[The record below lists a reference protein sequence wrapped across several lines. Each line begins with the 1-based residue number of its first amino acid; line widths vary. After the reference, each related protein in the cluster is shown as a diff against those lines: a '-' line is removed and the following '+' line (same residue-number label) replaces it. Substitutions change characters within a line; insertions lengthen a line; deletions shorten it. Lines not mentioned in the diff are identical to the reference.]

1 MKIAFDIDDTLLVPS
16 VVIGNGVSGDNIPH
30 YEVIAVLKWFQSQGH
45 EIILWSGSG
54 FDWAKRWG
62 EKFGLEP
69 FTVRMKEKS
78 EDVDIAFDDCDV
90 DLARVNVKV
99 RRINNGISR
108 KEWNE
113 RKPAPKKEETNS
125 GLQTNKEMQMANREN

>member
-16 VVIGNGVSGDNIPH
+16 VVLGNGVSGDNVPH
-30 YEVIAVLKWFQSQGH
+30 YEVIAVLRFFQAQGH

-54 FDWAKRWG
+54 VDWARRWG

-78 EDVDIAFDDCDV
+78 ADIDIAFDDCIV
-90 DLARVNVKV
+90 DLAKVNVRVK
-99 RRINNGISR
+99 RIKNGISR
-108 KEWNE
+108 EEWNA
-113 RKPAPKKEETNS
+113 RK
-125 GLQTNKEMQMANREN
+125 QEN